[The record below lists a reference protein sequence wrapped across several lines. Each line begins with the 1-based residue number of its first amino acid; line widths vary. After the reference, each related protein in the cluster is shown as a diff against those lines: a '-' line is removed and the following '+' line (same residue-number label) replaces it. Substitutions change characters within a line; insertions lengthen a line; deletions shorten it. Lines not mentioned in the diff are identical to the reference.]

1 MGHDQRFKEFLHAF
15 LRDFL
20 RLFFPDVETLGVEEY
35 GERGGPAGA
44 GLAALM
50 DRSAIGDIERLR
62 ASLMGIVRWTV
73 QSELDEARQF
83 ILIDLIQTYFG
94 LTAEQMARYRRL
106 VSRKKYRKVYDVEN
120 CAGVIG
126 SGVGISPHAASVPK
140 PVGDR
145 NLFQ

>member
-44 GLAALM
+44 GLATLM

-62 ASLMGIVRWTV
+62 ASLMGIVETGR
-73 QSELDEARQF
+73 SERAR
-83 ILIDLIQTYFG
+83 
-94 LTAEQMARYRRL
+94 
-106 VSRKKYRKVYDVEN
+106 
-120 CAGVIG
+120 
-126 SGVGISPHAASVPK
+126 
-140 PVGDR
+140 
-145 NLFQ
+145 